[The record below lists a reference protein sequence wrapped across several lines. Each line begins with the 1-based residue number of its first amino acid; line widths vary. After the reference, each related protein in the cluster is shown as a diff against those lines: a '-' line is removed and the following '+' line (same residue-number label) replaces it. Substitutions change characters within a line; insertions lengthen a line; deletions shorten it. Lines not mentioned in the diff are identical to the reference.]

1 MTRHKKNG
9 ACITIKE
16 SERQLNMDNKNNT
29 VLSVHSL
36 KKLFRNGRG
45 VNNITLNVNEG
56 DIVGLLGPN
65 GSGKTT
71 AMKSIIGMN
80 RIDEGEIQIF
90 GYDIDDDF
98 ESAMESVGCLIE
110 TPALYD
116 RMSAYQNLKAAARF
130 YKYPDKRTETEAIN
144 NALSL
149 VGLDKYSKD
158 KAGSFSL
165 GMRQRLGIAL
175 ALLPRPRLVILDE
188 PTNGLDIEGV
198 VHIRSVIKEMS
209 EKNKTTFLISGHVAS
224 ELEKLCDKV
233 AVIYDGRL
241 LAMNSMEEVLENFPS
256 LEDYFL
262 SIVGNAKDTER
273 RRVI

>member
-1 MTRHKKNG
+1 
-9 ACITIKE
+9 
-16 SERQLNMDNKNNT
+16 MDNKNNT

-116 RMSAYQNLKAAARF
+116 RMSAYQNLKAVARF

>member
-1 MTRHKKNG
+1 
-9 ACITIKE
+9 
-16 SERQLNMDNKNNT
+16 MDNKNNT

-90 GYDIDDDF
+90 GYDIDNDF

-116 RMSAYQNLKAAARF
+116 RMSAYQNLKTAARF

-144 NALSL
+144 NALAL

-198 VHIRSVIKEMS
+198 VHIRNVIKEMS

-224 ELEKLCDKV
+224 ELEKLFDRV

-241 LAMNSMEEVLENFPS
+241 LAMDGMDEVLENFPS

-262 SIVGNAKDTER
+262 SIVGDAKETDR
-273 RRVI
+273 RRMI

>member
-1 MTRHKKNG
+1 MN
-9 ACITIKE
+9 
-16 SERQLNMDNKNNT
+16 NKNNT

-80 RIDEGEIQIF
+80 RIDEGDIQIF

-98 ESAMESVGCLIE
+98 ESAMEGVGCLIE

-116 RMSAYQNLKAAARF
+116 RMSAYQNLKVAARF

-144 NALSL
+144 NALTL

-198 VHIRSVIKEMS
+198 VHIRNVIKEMS

-224 ELEKLCDKV
+224 ELEKLCDRV

-241 LAMNSMEEVLENFPS
+241 LAMDGMDEVLENFPS

-262 SIVGNAKDTER
+262 SIVGDAKETDR

>member
-1 MTRHKKNG
+1 
-9 ACITIKE
+9 
-16 SERQLNMDNKNNT
+16 MDNKNNT

-165 GMRQRLGIAL
+165 GMRQSLGIAL

>member
-1 MTRHKKNG
+1 
-9 ACITIKE
+9 
-16 SERQLNMDNKNNT
+16 MDNKNNA

-116 RMSAYQNLKAAARF
+116 RMSAYQNLKAADRF

-262 SIVGNAKDTER
+262 SIVGDAKDTER

>member
-1 MTRHKKNG
+1 
-9 ACITIKE
+9 
-16 SERQLNMDNKNNT
+16 MDNKNNA

-116 RMSAYQNLKAAARF
+116 RMSC
-130 YKYPDKRTETEAIN
+130 
-144 NALSL
+144 LSKFKSC
-149 VGLDKYSKD
+149 G
-158 KAGSFSL
+158 
-165 GMRQRLGIAL
+165 
-175 ALLPRPRLVILDE
+175 
-188 PTNGLDIEGV
+188 
-198 VHIRSVIKEMS
+198 
-209 EKNKTTFLISGHVAS
+209 
-224 ELEKLCDKV
+224 
-233 AVIYDGRL
+233 
-241 LAMNSMEEVLENFPS
+241 
-256 LEDYFL
+256 
-262 SIVGNAKDTER
+262 
-273 RRVI
+273 